1 MRITEKDLKE
11 GEVICNK
18 CKGTGSTSPANSRE
32 SIYYQ
37 VCYKCHGR
45 GKLDWVEMIVGKKVD
60 PWKDIEVPVFRKIY
74 PKLISE
80 ELCSIQPMDK
90 PKNVEVFK
98 WQKAGM
104 FSRVL
109 KRLQRLLTI
118 FLKGKEV
125 DGMTISPEKKLLHSW
140 QENVPDT
147 YIHTGKTL
155 RTKRNTKSI
164 I

>member
-60 PWKDIEVPVFRKIY
+60 PWKGIGVPLFRKMY
-74 PKLISE
+74 PKLIAQ
-80 ELCSIQPMDK
+80 ELFSVQPMDK

-98 WQKAGM
+98 CQKVDM

-109 KRLQRLLTI
+109 RRLQRLLTI
-118 FLKGKEV
+118 FSKGKEV

-140 QENVPDT
+140 QENVRDT
-147 YIHTGKTL
+147 YIHMGKTL
-155 RTKRNTKSI
+155 RIKRNTKSI